1 MSDKMSLKQAIQK
14 SLQVF
19 KSFLLMMFGILLLIN
34 LVNLFVRDYYSE
46 IFTGNLLLDPLIG
59 ALAGSFSF
67 GMPIISYILGGELLS
82 EGISLL
88 AITSFMLAWTTVGMV
103 MLPLEASFLGKR
115 FALVRNGINFIFSI
129 LISILVIF
137 TLNIL

>member
-1 MSDKMSLKQAIQK
+1 MSDKMSLKQAVQK

-34 LVNLFVRDYYSE
+34 LINLFVRDYYSE
-46 IFTGNLLLDPLIG
+46 IFTGNLLLDPLVG

-67 GMPIISYILGGELLS
+67 GMPITSYILGGELLS

-88 AITSFMLAWTTVGMV
+88 AITSFILTWTTVGMV
-103 MLPLEASFLGKR
+103 MLPLEMSFLGKR

-137 TLNIL
+137 TLNVL

>member
-1 MSDKMSLKQAIQK
+1 MSLKQAVQK

-34 LVNLFVRDYYSE
+34 LINLFVRDYYSE
-46 IFTGNLLLDPLIG
+46 IFTGNLLLDPLVG

-67 GMPIISYILGGELLS
+67 GMPITSYILGGELLS

-88 AITSFMLAWTTVGMV
+88 AITSFILTWTTVGMV
-103 MLPLEASFLGKR
+103 MLPLEMSFLGKR

-137 TLNIL
+137 TLNVL